1 MLQRGITGFFFIL
14 VMVGGI
20 YGGRYTFVGLFA
32 LITAGCLWE
41 YMGLVL
47 ESGKKRDLIRRILGV
62 VLGLTPFAGNSLIHL
77 ELVADEALFVSA
89 SALILFPLLFLAFIY
104 EMYAQSE
111 RPFANIGYAILGTVY
126 IGVPFALLEF
136 IAFDD
141 KQFYAGTV
149 MGLLIMTW
157 GNDTAAYVFGSRWG
171 TLPLFPRL
179 SPKKTWEGLVA
190 GALFTLLTGLVLSRF
205 FTGLSL
211 ANWLVLALIVIV
223 FGTFGDL
230 VESMLKRS
238 FHTKDSGGLLPG
250 HGGLLDRFDGFIFLL
265 PFAAAYILLLR

>member
-1 MLQRGITGFFFIL
+1 
-14 VMVGGI
+14 MVGGI

-41 YMGLVL
+41 YMGLVF

-126 IGVPFALLEF
+126 IGVPFAMLEF

>member
-1 MLQRGITGFFFIL
+1 MLQRAITGFFFIA

-20 YGGRYTFVGLFA
+20 YGGRYTFLGLFA
-32 LITAGCLWE
+32 VITVGCLWE
-41 YMGLVL
+41 YLGIVL
-47 ESGKKRDLIRRILGV
+47 ESGRKRDLIRKVLGV
-62 VLGLTPFAGNSLIHL
+62 VLGLTPFAGNSLLHL
-77 ELVADEALFVSA
+77 GLILDEAHFISA
-89 SALILFPLLFLAFIY
+89 SALLLFPLLFLAFIY

-111 RPFANIGYAILGTVY
+111 QPFANIGYTVLGAVY

-141 KQFYAGTV
+141 KQFFAGTV

-157 GNDTAAYVFGSRWG
+157 GNDSAAYLFGSRWG
-171 TLPLFPRL
+171 RRLLFPRL
-179 SPKKTWEGLVA
+179 SPKKTWEGFWG
-190 GALFTLLTGLVLSRF
+190 GAVFTLLSAGVLSLF
-205 FTGLSL
+205 FTSL
-211 ANWLVLALIVIV
+211 TLLNWLILGVIVIV

-238 FHTKDSGGLLPG
+238 FHAKDSGDLLPG

>member
-1 MLQRGITGFFFIL
+1 MLQRAITGFFFIA

-20 YGGRYTFVGLFA
+20 YGGRYTFLGLFA
-32 LITAGCLWE
+32 IITAGCLWE
-41 YMGLVL
+41 YLGIVL
-47 ESGKKRDLIRRILGV
+47 ESGRKRDLIRKVLGV

-77 ELVADEALFVSA
+77 GLILDEAHFISA
-89 SALILFPLLFLAFIY
+89 SALLLFPLLFLAFIY

-111 RPFANIGYAILGTVY
+111 QPFANIGYTVLGAVY

-136 IAFDD
+136 IAFDE
-141 KQFYAGTV
+141 KQFFAGTV

-157 GNDTAAYVFGSRWG
+157 GNDSAAYLFGSKWG
-171 TLPLFPRL
+171 RRLLFPRL
-179 SPKKTWEGLVA
+179 SPKKTWEGFWG
-190 GALFTLLTGLVLSRF
+190 GAVFTLLSAGVLSLF
-205 FTGLSL
+205 FKGLTPL
-211 ANWLVLALIVIV
+211 NWLILGVIVVV

-238 FHTKDSGGLLPG
+238 FHAKDSGDLLPG

>member
-32 LITAGCLWE
+32 VITAGCLWE
-41 YMGLVL
+41 YLGLVL
-47 ESGKKRDLIRRILGV
+47 ENGRKRDLIRKVLGV
-62 VLGLTPFAGNSLIHL
+62 CLGLTPFAGNSLIHL
-77 ELVADEALFVSA
+77 DMVKDEALFVSA
-89 SALILFPLLFLAFIY
+89 ASLVFFPLLFMAFIY
-104 EMYAQSE
+104 EMYAQSQ

-126 IGVPFALLEF
+126 IGVPFAMLEF
-136 IAFDD
+136 IAFDE
-141 KQFYAGTV
+141 KQFFAGTV

-157 GNDTAAYVFGSRWG
+157 GNDTAAYVIGSRWG
-171 TLPLFPRL
+171 CRLLFPRL
-179 SPKKTWEGLVA
+179 SPKKTWEGLIA
-190 GALFTLLTGLVLSRF
+190 GGIFTLVTGWILSRYI
-205 FTGLSL
+205 TGLSL
-211 ANWLVLALIVIV
+211 ANWLTLALIVVV

-238 FHTKDSGGLLPG
+238 FNAKDSGGLLPG
-250 HGGLLDRFDGFIFLL
+250 HGGLLDRFDGFIFLI

>member
-1 MLQRGITGFFFIL
+1 MLQRAITGFFFIA

-20 YGGRYTFVGLFA
+20 YGGRYTFLGLFA
-32 LITAGCLWE
+32 IITAGCLWE
-41 YMGLVL
+41 YLGIVL
-47 ESGKKRDLIRRILGV
+47 ESGRKRDLIRKLLGV
-62 VLGLTPFAGNSLIHL
+62 VLGLTPFAGNSLLHL
-77 ELVADEALFVSA
+77 GLILDEAHFISA
-89 SALILFPLLFLAFIY
+89 SALLLFPLLFLAFIY

-111 RPFANIGYAILGTVY
+111 QPFANIGYTVLGAVY

-141 KQFYAGTV
+141 KQFFAGTV

-157 GNDTAAYVFGSRWG
+157 GNDSAAYLFGSRWG
-171 TLPLFPRL
+171 RRLLFPRL
-179 SPKKTWEGLVA
+179 SPKKTWEGFWG
-190 GALFTLLTGLVLSRF
+190 GAVFTLLSAGVLSLF
-205 FTGLSL
+205 FKGLTPL
-211 ANWLVLALIVIV
+211 NWLILGVIVIV

-238 FHTKDSGGLLPG
+238 FHAKDSGDLLPG

>member
-47 ESGKKRDLIRRILGV
+47 ESGKRRDLIRRVLGV
-62 VLGLTPFAGNSLIHL
+62 VLGLTPFAGNSIIHL
-77 ELVADEALFVSA
+77 ELIADEALFVSA

-104 EMYAQSE
+104 EIYAQSE
-111 RPFANIGYAILGTVY
+111 QPFANIGYAILGTVY

-136 IAFDD
+136 IAFDER
-141 KQFYAGTV
+141 QFYAGTV

-171 TLPLFPRL
+171 RRPLFPRL
-179 SPKKTWEGLVA
+179 SPKKTWEGLAA
-190 GALFTLLTGLVLSRF
+190 GAVFTLLTGLVLSQVSP
-205 FTGLSL
+205 GLTPF
-211 ANWLVLALIVIV
+211 NWLVLALIVIV
-223 FGTFGDL
+223 FGNFGDL

-238 FHTKDSGGLLPG
+238 FNTKDSGSLLPG
-250 HGGLLDRFDGFIFLL
+250 HGGLLDRFDAFIFLL

>member
-1 MLQRGITGFFFIL
+1 MLQRAITGFFFIA

-20 YGGRYTFVGLFA
+20 YGGRYTFLGLFA
-32 LITAGCLWE
+32 IITAGCLWE
-41 YMGLVL
+41 YLGIVL
-47 ESGKKRDLIRRILGV
+47 ESGRKRDLIRKVLGV
-62 VLGLTPFAGNSLIHL
+62 VLGLTPFAGNSLLHL
-77 ELVADEALFVSA
+77 GLILDEAHFISA
-89 SALILFPLLFLAFIY
+89 SALLLFPLLFLSFIY

-111 RPFANIGYAILGTVY
+111 QPFANIGYTVLGAVY

-141 KQFYAGTV
+141 KQFFAGTV

-157 GNDTAAYVFGSRWG
+157 GNDSAAYLFGSRWG
-171 TLPLFPRL
+171 RKLLFPRL
-179 SPKKTWEGLVA
+179 SPKKTWEGFWG
-190 GALFTLLTGLVLSRF
+190 GAVFTLLSAGVLSLF
-205 FTGLSL
+205 FKGLTPL
-211 ANWLVLALIVIV
+211 NWLILAVIVIV

-238 FHTKDSGGLLPG
+238 FHAKDSGDLLPG

>member
-1 MLQRGITGFFFIL
+1 MLQRAITGFFFIA

-20 YGGRYTFVGLFA
+20 YGGRYTFLGLFA
-32 LITAGCLWE
+32 IITAGCLWE
-41 YMGLVL
+41 YLGIVL
-47 ESGKKRDLIRRILGV
+47 ESGRKRDLIRKVLGV

-77 ELVADEALFVSA
+77 GLILDEAHFISA
-89 SALILFPLLFLAFIY
+89 SALLLFPLLFLAFIY

-111 RPFANIGYAILGTVY
+111 QPFANIGYTVLGAVY

-141 KQFYAGTV
+141 KQFFAGTV

-157 GNDTAAYVFGSRWG
+157 GNDSAAYLFGSKWG
-171 TLPLFPRL
+171 RRLLFPRL
-179 SPKKTWEGLVA
+179 SPKKTWEGFWG
-190 GALFTLLTGLVLSRF
+190 GAVFTLLSAGVLSLF
-205 FTGLSL
+205 FKGLTPL
-211 ANWLVLALIVIV
+211 NWLILAVIVVV

-238 FHTKDSGGLLPG
+238 FHAKDSGDLLPG